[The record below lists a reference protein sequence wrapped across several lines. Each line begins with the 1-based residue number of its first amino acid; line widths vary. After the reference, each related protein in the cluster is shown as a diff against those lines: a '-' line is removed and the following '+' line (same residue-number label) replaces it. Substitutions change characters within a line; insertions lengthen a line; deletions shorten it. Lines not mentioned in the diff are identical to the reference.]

1 MKIETSLI
9 GAAGEHLVISRLLR
23 RGILASQS
31 PFNASRYDILVN
43 SKKKKTPVLI
53 QVKTTS
59 QSKSNWQMK
68 PEDAENSDRNFY
80 YCFVDLSS
88 KPEKVY
94 VIPSKKVCEVL
105 VEADKAW
112 MAKPRKDG
120 AKKGEHKRRMLKNE
134 FILDIKSAPDGWMN
148 KYLEKWEVFE
158 S

>member
-1 MKIETSLI
+1 MKIEKNLI
-9 GAAGEHLVISRLLR
+9 GAAGEHLVVSRLLR

-43 SKKKKTPVLI
+43 SKQNKTPVLI

-68 PEDAENSDRNFY
+68 PEDAENSDKNFY
-80 YCFVDLSS
+80 FCFVDLSCA
-88 KPEKVY
+88 PEKVY
-94 VIPSKKVCEVL
+94 VIPSKKVCQVL
-105 VEADKAW
+105 VEADKVW
-112 MAKPRKDG
+112 MDKPRKDG
-120 AKKGEHKRRMLKNE
+120 TKKGEHKMRMLKNR
-134 FILDIKSAPDGWMN
+134 FILDIKSAPDGWMD

>member
-9 GAAGEHLVISRLLR
+9 GAAGEHLVLSRLLI

-43 SKKKKTPVLI
+43 SKNKKTPVLI

-59 QSKSNWQMK
+59 QGKSNWQMK

-105 VEADKAW
+105 IEADKTW

-120 AKKGEHKRRMLKNE
+120 AKKSEHKRRMLKNE
-134 FILDIKSAPDGWMN
+134 FILDIKGAPNGWMN
-148 KYLEKWEVFE
+148 KYLEKWEVF
-158 S
+158 SR